1 MTKDTVK
8 KIHFIYGIVLS
19 LLVTAVAVLF
29 VVMCVDIYKSAP
41 TSPFTRQSI
50 AEHFMPISALVYA
63 CIGFIIGGAL
73 LNIICPLEPKK
84 ERGAV
89 KDSVVLHKLLGKVK
103 TLDSESMV
111 YVERRHTTR
120 LVLTLISFVLLLG
133 ASIASFVSA
142 LMIEPVLADMNS
154 QIIAY
159 SLLALRFY
167 ILPFAFVI
175 TVIYICKRS
184 VKKDLELVKKEFAQR
199 SQDAVDVNEGTFIK
213 ITQELTT
220 WANEAAKP
228 KKWHGV
234 LSTVVKCVVAA
245 VAITFI
251 IIGINNGGMA
261 DVLGK
266 AMKICTEC
274 IGMG

>member
-1 MTKDTVK
+1 MTKNTVK
-8 KIHFIYGIVLS
+8 KIHLIYGIVLS
-19 LLVTAVAVLF
+19 LLLTAVAVLF

-41 TSPFTRQSI
+41 VSPFTRQSI
-50 AEHFMPISALVYA
+50 SEHFMPISALVFS

-89 KDSVVLHKLLGKVK
+89 KDSAVLHKLLGKVK

-111 YVERRHTTR
+111 YVERHHTTR
-120 LVLTLISFVLLLG
+120 LVFTLISFVLLVG
-133 ASIASFVSA
+133 ASVASLVSA
-142 LMIEPVLADMNS
+142 LSIEPVLADMNS

-159 SLLALRFY
+159 TLLALRFY

-175 TVIYICKRS
+175 AVIYLCKRS
-184 VKKDLELVKKEFAQR
+184 VKKDLELVKKEFANR
-199 SQDAVDVNEGTFIK
+199 SANAVDVNEGTFIK
-213 ITQELTT
+213 ITQELNT
-220 WANEAAKP
+220 WAAEAAKP
-228 KKWHGV
+228 KKWHT
-234 LSTVVKCVVAA
+234 LASLIVKCVVAVVA
-245 VAITFI
+245 VTFI